1 MKKILSILAAAAF
14 CLVSCTSYDEIAMWN
29 KNEDLGER
37 VSRLEE
43 LCEQMNSN
51 ISALQLIV
59 EALQDNDYV
68 TGIVPVT
75 ENGETIGYT
84 INFSKSGPVTIYH
97 GKDGEKGDDGKTP
110 VIGVKKDTD
119 GLYYWTLDGEWLT
132 DDEGKRIPAQG
143 RDGKSAYELAVEKGY
158 TGTLEQWLE
167 SLNGSDGA
175 TGSDGKSAYEL
186 AVEMG
191 YTGTLE
197 EWLESLKG
205 NTGADGK
212 SAYELAVEM
221 GYTGTLAE
229 WLASLNGGDGNDGKS
244 AYELAVE
251 MGYTGTLEQWLESL
265 KGESG
270 NNGNDGDDGQKGDDG
285 ITPQLKIDEDGYWCV
300 SYDNGQTWDR
310 LGYAIGDD
318 GASGQT
324 GADGK
329 SAYELAVENGYQ
341 GTLEEWLESLKGS
354 DGANGDSMFE
364 DVVYNDGD
372 AYITLILAGSGEQIK
387 IPVYTEGFT
396 FELKQ
401 SAVTYT
407 VGGSDDVFV
416 EYELNAPDPTAVAI
430 ECISHS
436 PYKFSAAGG
445 KITVSLP
452 DAKADEAED
461 GTEVLV
467 FASDDKT
474 TVMRK
479 FTIDLLK
486 INYISYTAT
495 EQLSARDRF
504 WGRDYKYLSEYD
516 SYDFASGEGRWAY
529 TGTPTE
535 VEMSAF
541 NGEKSLTGL
550 VLPEGIEYIGDNA
563 FINSTIETIQLPQ
576 SLVEIDQFAFSKTNL
591 TEIVIPENVEKIG
604 AGAFDFEGD
613 ESRISPLKKVTFK
626 GNKIEV
632 IESSTFS
639 NCKSLEDINFP
650 DGLKIIEDHAFEVCN
665 SLTSVTIP
673 DSVTEIGE
681 GAFSTCGSLTDV
693 IIGNGVTSIGE
704 TAFTECWELTNVTIG
719 SSIEFIGGRAFNSR
733 SSRPS
738 MDNLKTIKILN
749 PTPPELGTT
758 VSGKTDTR
766 GVFPKPGGWD
776 TILYK
781 IYVPDATTYKQA
793 WKDYSSLIINI
804 Q

>member
-68 TGIVPVT
+68 TGVVPVT

-167 SLNGSDGA
+167 SL
-175 TGSDGKSAYEL
+175 
-186 AVEMG
+186 
-191 YTGTLE
+191 
-197 EWLESLKG
+197 
-205 NTGADGK
+205 
-212 SAYELAVEM
+212 
-221 GYTGTLAE
+221 
-229 WLASLNGGDGNDGKS
+229 
-244 AYELAVE
+244 
-251 MGYTGTLEQWLESL
+251 

-300 SYDNGQTWDR
+300 SYDNGQTWNR

-452 DAKADEAED
+452 EDKTGEAEVE
-461 GTEVLV
+461 TEVLV

-479 FTIDLLK
+479 FTINLK
-486 INYISYTAT
+486 LNYISYTAT
-495 EQLSARDRF
+495 RQMKGSGICFD
-504 WGRDYKYLSEYD
+504 GDDYEFYPEYD
-516 SYDFASGEGRWAY
+516 IYDPDTGKGKWAY
-529 TGTPTE
+529 TGTPKYVGRDRGGYGYDFSGHTE
-535 VEMSAF
+535 LTSIDIPEGVEIILYDAF
-541 NGEKSLTGL
+541 NGSGI
-550 VLPEGIEYIGDNA
+550 VSINLPNTLKE
-563 FINSTIETIQLPQ
+563 IQRG
-576 SLVEIDQFAFSKTNL
+576 AFSNCANL
-591 TEIVIPENVEKIG
+591 TEIILPESLEALGK
-604 AGAFDFEGD
+604 
-613 ESRISPLKKVTFK
+613 T
-626 GNKIEV
+626 
-632 IESSTFS
+632 STFAGS
-639 NCKSLEDINFP
+639 ALEKVDLSKTSL
-650 DGLKIIEDHAFEVCN
+650 
-665 SLTSVTIP
+665 STIP
-673 DSVTEIGE
+673 YQTFEDCSNLKTVI
-681 GAFSTCGSLTDV
+681 FSGDITS
-693 IIGNGVTSIGE
+693 IGNGAFTKCTGLEEITLPDAVTIIGE
-704 TAFTECWELTNVTIG
+704 
-719 SSIEFIGGRAFNSR
+719 RAFSGCESLKTVVLGTQLEEIQYHAFNICKALETVICLDMTPAELGDDPFEKNSR
-733 SSRPS
+733 T
-738 MDNLKTIKILN
+738 N
-749 PTPPELGTT
+749 T
-758 VSGKTDTR
+758 VN
-766 GVFPKPGGWD
+766 
-776 TILYK
+776 YN
-781 IYVPDATTYKQA
+781 IYVPDESIDDYKAKWPEYAGNDPSA
-793 WKDYSSLIINI
+793 WGPEEQTDVIRKLSEYQGN
-804 Q
+804 

>member
-68 TGIVPVT
+68 TGVVPVT

-132 DDEGKRIPAQG
+132 DDEGNRIPAQG

-251 MGYTGTLEQWLESL
+251 KGYTGTLEQWLESL

-300 SYDNGQTWDR
+300 SYDNGQTWNR

-318 GASGQT
+318 GSSGQT

-329 SAYELAVENGYQ
+329 SAYELAVENGFT
-341 GTLEEWLESLKGS
+341 GTLDEWLESLKGS
-354 DGANGDSMFE
+354 DGTNGDSMFE
-364 DVVYNDGD
+364 DVIYNDGD

-495 EQLSARDRF
+495 EQLWARDRF

-516 SYDFASGEGRWAY
+516 SYDSASGEGRWAY

-541 NGEKSLTGL
+541 NGEKSLTSL
-550 VLPEGIEYIGDNA
+550 VLPEGIEYIGSNA
-563 FINSTIETIQLPQ
+563 FARSNLAEIVLPSTLI
-576 SLVEIDQFAFSKTNL
+576 EIDQYAFTETRLKEIALPASVKALGSSAFEEAEDLESADLSMTKIESLEVMTFAYCLSLKNIKLPNALKSAYKVFYECSGL
-591 TEIVIPENVEKIG
+591 ESIVIPDSLTELGDSFCFGCTNLKYVTFGSGLTKIG
-604 AGAFDFEGD
+604 KHAFWEC
-613 ESRISPLKKVTFK
+613 P
-626 GNKIEV
+626 
-632 IESSTFS
+632 
-639 NCKSLEDINFP
+639 SLEWILCDIQ
-650 DGLKIIEDHAFEVCN
+650 
-665 SLTSVTIP
+665 
-673 DSVTEIGE
+673 
-681 GAFSTCGSLTDV
+681 
-693 IIGNGVTSIGE
+693 
-704 TAFTECWELTNVTIG
+704 
-719 SSIEFIGGRAFNSR
+719 
-733 SSRPS
+733 
-738 MDNLKTIKILN
+738 
-749 PTPPELGTT
+749 TPPEIGDEPFP
-758 VSGKTDTR
+758 VSDSWTGEEVT
-766 GVFPKPGGWD
+766 
-776 TILYK
+776 YK
-781 IYVPDATTYKQA
+781 IYVPDSNIDAYKAEWKEYDTPASGWDPATQVIYPI
-793 WKDYSSLIINI
+793 SSKPE
-804 Q
+804 

>member
-68 TGIVPVT
+68 TGVVPVT

-251 MGYTGTLEQWLESL
+251 KGYTGTLEQWLESL

-300 SYDNGQTWDR
+300 SYDNGQTWNR

-318 GASGQT
+318 GSSGQT

-329 SAYELAVENGYQ
+329 SAYELAVENGFT
-341 GTLEEWLESLKGS
+341 GTLDEWLESLKGS
-354 DGANGDSMFE
+354 DGTNGDSMFE
-364 DVVYNDGD
+364 DVIYNDGD

-495 EQLSARDRF
+495 EELSARNRF

-516 SYDFASGEGRWAY
+516 SYDSASGEGRWAY

-550 VLPEGIEYIGDNA
+550 VLPEGIEYIGGNA
-563 FINSTIETIQLPQ
+563 FARSNLAEIVLPSTLI
-576 SLVEIDQFAFSKTNL
+576 EIDQFAF
-591 TEIVIPENVEKIG
+591 TETRLKEIALPSSVTALGSSAFEEAKDLESADLSMTKIESLEISTFAYCSSLKDIKLPYALKSAYKVFYECSGLESIVIPDSLTELGDSFCFGCTNLKYVTFGSGLTKIG
-604 AGAFDFEGD
+604 KHAFWEC
-613 ESRISPLKKVTFK
+613 P
-626 GNKIEV
+626 
-632 IESSTFS
+632 
-639 NCKSLEDINFP
+639 SLEWILCDIQ
-650 DGLKIIEDHAFEVCN
+650 
-665 SLTSVTIP
+665 
-673 DSVTEIGE
+673 
-681 GAFSTCGSLTDV
+681 
-693 IIGNGVTSIGE
+693 
-704 TAFTECWELTNVTIG
+704 
-719 SSIEFIGGRAFNSR
+719 
-733 SSRPS
+733 
-738 MDNLKTIKILN
+738 
-749 PTPPELGTT
+749 TPPEIGDEPFP
-758 VSGKTDTR
+758 VSDSWTGEKVT
-766 GVFPKPGGWD
+766 
-776 TILYK
+776 YK
-781 IYVPDATTYKQA
+781 IYVPDSSIDAYKAEWKEYDTPASGWDPATQVIYPI
-793 WKDYSSLIINI
+793 SSKPE
-804 Q
+804 

>member
-68 TGIVPVT
+68 TGVVPVT

-251 MGYTGTLEQWLESL
+251 KGYTGTLEQWLESL

-452 DAKADEAED
+452 EDKTGEAEVE
-461 GTEVLV
+461 TEVLV

-479 FTIDLLK
+479 FTINLLK

-495 EQLSARDRF
+495 EQLWIRSKYDYFRGA
-504 WGRDYKYLSEYD
+504 DYKYLPEYD
-516 SYDFASGEGRWAY
+516 TYNPETGEGKWAY
-529 TGTPTE
+529 VGTPTE
-535 VEMSAF
+535 LGFDDPEAFEPF
-541 NGEKSLTGL
+541 NGNKSLKSII
-550 VLPEGIEYIGDNA
+550 LPEGLEVIGSNA
-563 FINSTIETIQLPQ
+563 FARSNLAEIVLPSTLIK
-576 SLVEIDQFAFSKTNL
+576 IDQFAFAETLIKEIVLPASVKILGSSAFDDATDL
-591 TEIVIPENVEKIG
+591 ESVDLSMTKIERLEVMTFAYCSSLKDIKLPPALKSAYKVFYECSGLESIVIPDSLTELGDSFCFGCTNLKYVTFGSGLTKIG
-604 AGAFDFEGD
+604 
-613 ESRISPLKKVTFK
+613 K
-626 GNKIEV
+626 
-632 IESSTFS
+632 
-639 NCKSLEDINFP
+639 
-650 DGLKIIEDHAFEVCN
+650 HAFWECPNLEWIECN
-665 SLTSVTIP
+665 I
-673 DSVTEIGE
+673 D
-681 GAFSTCGSLTDV
+681 
-693 IIGNGVTSIGE
+693 
-704 TAFTECWELTNVTIG
+704 
-719 SSIEFIGGRAFNSR
+719 
-733 SSRPS
+733 
-738 MDNLKTIKILN
+738 
-749 PTPPELGTT
+749 TPPQIEEEPFP
-758 VSGKTDTR
+758 VSTG
-766 GVFPKPGGWD
+766 GGWD
-776 TILYK
+776 EPNIVTYK
-781 IYVPDATTYKQA
+781 IYVPDNAIDTYKNK
-793 WKDYSSLIINI
+793 WKTYNNPGESSGIVVTVPPTQVIYPI
-804 Q
+804 SKMPTQ

>member
-251 MGYTGTLEQWLESL
+251 KGYTGTLEQWLESL

-300 SYDNGQTWDR
+300 SYDNGQTWNR

-479 FTIDLLK
+479 FTISLLK

-495 EQLSARDRF
+495 AKLDADGCF
-504 WGRDYKYLSEYD
+504 WGRDYKYMPEYD
-516 SYDFASGEGRWAY
+516 SYDSASGEGNWAY

-550 VLPEGIEYIGDNA
+550 VLPEGIEYIGGNA

-604 AGAFDFEGD
+604 AGAFSDSGRNDSKLRKVVFEGTK
-613 ESRISPLKKVTFK
+613 IKTIHNGTFWFCNALEEINLPE
-626 GNKIEV
+626 GLTTLEYNA
-632 IESSTFS
+632 FQD
-639 NCKSLEDINFP
+639 CHSLES
-650 DGLKIIEDHAFEVCN
+650 II
-665 SLTSVTIP
+665 IP
-673 DSVTEIGE
+673 DSVTEIEHTVFTGCK
-681 GAFSTCGSLTDV
+681 ALKY
-693 IIGNGVTSIGE
+693 VTLGK
-704 TAFTECWELTNVTIG
+704 G
-719 SSIEFIGGRAFNSR
+719 
-733 SSRPS
+733 
-738 MDNLKTIKILN
+738 LKTIGRHAFSECPSLEWILCDIQ
-749 PTPPELGTT
+749 TPPEIGDEPFP
-758 VSGKTDTR
+758 VSGNW
-766 GVFPKPGGWD
+766 GPKV
-776 TILYK
+776 TYK
-781 IYVPDATTYKQA
+781 IYVPNDSVDNYKKA
-793 WKDYSSLIINI
+793 WPEYNDQSGWYPTMVIYPISEM

>member
-143 RDGKSAYELAVEKGY
+143 RDGKSAYELAVEK
-158 TGTLEQWLE
+158 
-167 SLNGSDGA
+167 
-175 TGSDGKSAYEL
+175 
-186 AVEMG
+186 
-191 YTGTLE
+191 
-197 EWLESLKG
+197 
-205 NTGADGK
+205 
-212 SAYELAVEM
+212 
-221 GYTGTLAE
+221 
-229 WLASLNGGDGNDGKS
+229 
-244 AYELAVE
+244 
-251 MGYTGTLEQWLESL
+251 GYTGTLEQWLESL

-452 DAKADEAED
+452 EAKTGEAEVE
-461 GTEVLV
+461 TEVLV

-479 FTIDLLK
+479 FTINLLK

-550 VLPEGIEYIGDNA
+550 VLPEGIEYIGGNA

>member
-68 TGIVPVT
+68 TGVVPVT

-143 RDGKSAYELAVEKGY
+143 RDGKSAYELAVEK
-158 TGTLEQWLE
+158 
-167 SLNGSDGA
+167 
-175 TGSDGKSAYEL
+175 
-186 AVEMG
+186 
-191 YTGTLE
+191 
-197 EWLESLKG
+197 
-205 NTGADGK
+205 
-212 SAYELAVEM
+212 
-221 GYTGTLAE
+221 
-229 WLASLNGGDGNDGKS
+229 
-244 AYELAVE
+244 
-251 MGYTGTLEQWLESL
+251 GYTGTLEQWLESL

-452 DAKADEAED
+452 EDKTGEAEVE
-461 GTEVLV
+461 TEVLV

-479 FTIDLLK
+479 FTINLLK

-495 EQLSARDRF
+495 EQLWIRSKYDYFRGA
-504 WGRDYKYLSEYD
+504 DYKYLPEYD
-516 SYDFASGEGRWAY
+516 TYNPETGEGKWAY
-529 TGTPTE
+529 VGTPTE
-535 VEMSAF
+535 LGFDDPEAFEPF
-541 NGEKSLTGL
+541 NGNKSLKSII
-550 VLPEGIEYIGDNA
+550 LPEGLEVIGSNA
-563 FINSTIETIQLPQ
+563 FARSNLAEIVLPSTLIK
-576 SLVEIDQFAFSKTNL
+576 IDQFAFAETLIKEIVLPASVKILGSSAFDDATDL
-591 TEIVIPENVEKIG
+591 ESVDLSMTKIERLEVMTFAYCSSLKDIKLPPALKSAYKVFYECSGLESIVIPDSLTELGDSFCFGCTNLKYVTFGSGLTKIG
-604 AGAFDFEGD
+604 
-613 ESRISPLKKVTFK
+613 K
-626 GNKIEV
+626 
-632 IESSTFS
+632 
-639 NCKSLEDINFP
+639 
-650 DGLKIIEDHAFEVCN
+650 HAFWECPNLEWIECN
-665 SLTSVTIP
+665 I
-673 DSVTEIGE
+673 D
-681 GAFSTCGSLTDV
+681 
-693 IIGNGVTSIGE
+693 
-704 TAFTECWELTNVTIG
+704 
-719 SSIEFIGGRAFNSR
+719 
-733 SSRPS
+733 
-738 MDNLKTIKILN
+738 
-749 PTPPELGTT
+749 TPPQIEEEPFP
-758 VSGKTDTR
+758 VSTG
-766 GVFPKPGGWD
+766 GGWD
-776 TILYK
+776 EPNIVTYK
-781 IYVPDATTYKQA
+781 IYVPDNAIDTYKNK
-793 WKDYSSLIINI
+793 WKTYNNPGESSGIVVTVPPTQVIYPI
-804 Q
+804 SKMPTQ

>member
-68 TGIVPVT
+68 TGVVPVT

-251 MGYTGTLEQWLESL
+251 KGYTGTLEQWLESL

-300 SYDNGQTWDR
+300 SYDNGQTWNR

-318 GASGQT
+318 GSSGQT

-329 SAYELAVENGYQ
+329 SAYELAVENGFT
-341 GTLEEWLESLKGS
+341 GTLDEWLESLKGS
-354 DGANGDSMFE
+354 DGTNGDSMFE
-364 DVVYNDGD
+364 DVIYNDGD

-387 IPVYTEGFT
+387 IPVYTESFT

-452 DAKADEAED
+452 EAKADEAED

-495 EQLSARDRF
+495 EELSARNRF

-516 SYDFASGEGRWAY
+516 SYDSASGEGRWAY

-550 VLPEGIEYIGDNA
+550 VLPEGIEYIGGNA
-563 FINSTIETIQLPQ
+563 FARSNLAEIVLPSTLI
-576 SLVEIDQFAFSKTNL
+576 EIDQFAF
-591 TEIVIPENVEKIG
+591 TETRLKEIALPSSVTALGSSAFEEAKDLESADLSMTKIESLEISTFAYCSSLKDIKLPYALKSAYKVFYECSGLESIVIPDSLTELGDSFCFGCTNLKYVTFGSGLTKIG
-604 AGAFDFEGD
+604 KHAFWEC
-613 ESRISPLKKVTFK
+613 P
-626 GNKIEV
+626 
-632 IESSTFS
+632 
-639 NCKSLEDINFP
+639 SLEWILCDIQ
-650 DGLKIIEDHAFEVCN
+650 
-665 SLTSVTIP
+665 
-673 DSVTEIGE
+673 
-681 GAFSTCGSLTDV
+681 
-693 IIGNGVTSIGE
+693 
-704 TAFTECWELTNVTIG
+704 
-719 SSIEFIGGRAFNSR
+719 
-733 SSRPS
+733 
-738 MDNLKTIKILN
+738 
-749 PTPPELGTT
+749 TPPEIGDEPFP
-758 VSGKTDTR
+758 VSDSWTGEKVT
-766 GVFPKPGGWD
+766 
-776 TILYK
+776 YK
-781 IYVPDATTYKQA
+781 IYVPDSSIDAYKAEWKEYDTPASGWDPATQVIYPI
-793 WKDYSSLIINI
+793 SSKPE
-804 Q
+804 

>member
-68 TGIVPVT
+68 TGVVPVT

-251 MGYTGTLEQWLESL
+251 KGYTGTLEQWLESL

-270 NNGNDGDDGQKGDDG
+270 NNDG

-300 SYDNGQTWDR
+300 SYDNGQTWNR

-318 GASGQT
+318 GSSGQT

-329 SAYELAVENGYQ
+329 SAYELAVENGFT
-341 GTLEEWLESLKGS
+341 GTLDEWLESLKGS
-354 DGANGDSMFE
+354 DGTNGDSMFE
-364 DVVYNDGD
+364 DVIYNDGD

-495 EQLSARDRF
+495 EELSARNRF

-516 SYDFASGEGRWAY
+516 SYDSASGEGRW
-529 TGTPTE
+529 GR
-535 VEMSAF
+535 
-541 NGEKSLTGL
+541 
-550 VLPEGIEYIGDNA
+550 D
-563 FINSTIETIQLPQ
+563 
-576 SLVEIDQFAFSKTNL
+576 
-591 TEIVIPENVEKIG
+591 
-604 AGAFDFEGD
+604 
-613 ESRISPLKKVTFK
+613 RIYRRQC
-626 GNKIEV
+626 I
-632 IESSTFS
+632 
-639 NCKSLEDINFP
+639 
-650 DGLKIIEDHAFEVCN
+650 
-665 SLTSVTIP
+665 
-673 DSVTEIGE
+673 
-681 GAFSTCGSLTDV
+681 
-693 IIGNGVTSIGE
+693 
-704 TAFTECWELTNVTIG
+704 
-719 SSIEFIGGRAFNSR
+719 RA
-733 SSRPS
+733 
-738 MDNLKTIKILN
+738 
-749 PTPPELGTT
+749 
-758 VSGKTDTR
+758 
-766 GVFPKPGGWD
+766 
-776 TILYK
+776 
-781 IYVPDATTYKQA
+781 Q
-793 WKDYSSLIINI
+793 
-804 Q
+804 

>member
-68 TGIVPVT
+68 TGVVPVT

-143 RDGKSAYELAVEKGY
+143 RDGKSAYELAVEK
-158 TGTLEQWLE
+158 
-167 SLNGSDGA
+167 
-175 TGSDGKSAYEL
+175 
-186 AVEMG
+186 
-191 YTGTLE
+191 
-197 EWLESLKG
+197 
-205 NTGADGK
+205 
-212 SAYELAVEM
+212 
-221 GYTGTLAE
+221 
-229 WLASLNGGDGNDGKS
+229 
-244 AYELAVE
+244 
-251 MGYTGTLEQWLESL
+251 GYTGTLEQWLESL

-452 DAKADEAED
+452 EDKTGEAEV

-479 FTIDLLK
+479 FTINLLK

-495 EQLSARDRF
+495 EQLWIRSKYDYFRGA
-504 WGRDYKYLSEYD
+504 DYKYLPEYD
-516 SYDFASGEGRWAY
+516 TYNPETGEGKWAY
-529 TGTPTE
+529 VGTPTE
-535 VEMSAF
+535 LGFDDPEAFEPF
-541 NGEKSLTGL
+541 NGNKSLKSII
-550 VLPEGIEYIGDNA
+550 LPEGLEVIGSNA
-563 FINSTIETIQLPQ
+563 FHDSTLETIQLPQ
-576 SLVEIDQFAFSKTNL
+576 SLVEIGQYAFSKTNL
-591 TEIVIPENVEKIG
+591 TEIIIPANVETIG
-604 AGAFDFEGD
+604 SSTFSYKGTTSKE
-613 ESRISPLKKVTFK
+613 SPLKKVTFK
-626 GNKIEV
+626 GDKIKKIETG
-632 IESSTFS
+632 TFS
-639 NCKSLEDINFP
+639 CCKNLTDITLPKGLEVIDYNSFERCESLESI
-650 DGLKIIEDHAFEVCN
+650 
-665 SLTSVTIP
+665 TIP

-681 GAFSTCGSLTDV
+681 AAFVFCTKLKSVV
-693 IIGNGVTSIGE
+693 IGDGVISIGE
-704 TAFTECWELTNVTIG
+704 RAFGECTGLENVTIG
-719 SSIEFIGGRAFNSR
+719 RNIEFIGKQAFNTK
-733 SSRPS
+733 SSRDKMS
-738 MDNLKTIKILN
+738 LASITIHN
-749 PTPPELGTT
+749 STT
-758 VSGKTDTR
+758 VPQLDDDTR
-766 GVFPKPGGWD
+766 GVFPKPDGWNPVN
-776 TILYK
+776 YK
-781 IYVPDATTYKQA
+781 IYVPADMVSKYQTE
-793 WKDYSSLIINI
+793 WKDYKSLINSIL
-804 Q
+804 

>member
-68 TGIVPVT
+68 TGVVPVT

-251 MGYTGTLEQWLESL
+251 KGYTGTLEQWLESL

-270 NNGNDGDDGQKGDDG
+270 NNGNDGDDGPKGDDG

-300 SYDNGQTWDR
+300 SYDNGQTWNR

-318 GASGQT
+318 GSSGQT

-329 SAYELAVENGYQ
+329 SAYELAVENGFT
-341 GTLEEWLESLKGS
+341 GTLDEWLESLKGS
-354 DGANGDSMFE
+354 DGTNGDSMFE
-364 DVVYNDGD
+364 DVIYNDGD

-445 KITVSLP
+445 KITVSLDP
-452 DAKADEAED
+452 SEINNVEDETD
-461 GTEVLV
+461 VLV

-479 FTIDLLK
+479 FTVNFTNSL
-486 INYISYTAT
+486 NYISYTAT
-495 EQLSARDRF
+495 EQLWARDRYGANRF
-504 WGRDYKYLSEYD
+504 WGEDYNYMPEYD
-516 SYDFASGEGRWAY
+516 IYDSATGEGKWAY
-529 TGTPTE
+529 TGTPTQI
-535 VEMSAF
+535 
-541 NGEKSLTGL
+541 GEKKLGTEDELYLTTFSGL
-550 VLPEGIEYIGDNA
+550 RTLTFIDIPEGIEVLGEGAFSSCNGLASVNLPSTLKEIGEDA
-563 FINSTIETIQLPQ
+563 FIGCQLTDIKMPANLQIIGEAAFTNISTL
-576 SLVEIDQFAFSKTNL
+576 KTVDL
-591 TEIVIPENVEKIG
+591 SSTKITEIKRLTFQHCENLETVIFPEGLLSIG
-604 AGAFDFEGD
+604 EDAFQDCAKLAHID
-613 ESRISPLKKVTFK
+613 
-626 GNKIEV
+626 
-632 IESSTFS
+632 
-639 NCKSLEDINFP
+639 
-650 DGLKIIEDHAFEVCN
+650 
-665 SLTSVTIP
+665 IP
-673 DSVTEIGE
+673 DNVTEIGE
-681 GAFSTCGSLTDV
+681 GAFTAAGLQTVDLGKSLTK
-693 IIGNGVTSIGE
+693 IGDS
-704 TAFTECWELTNVTIG
+704 AFDYCSELEWILCDIQTPPTIG
-719 SSIEFIGGRAFNSR
+719 MTSR
-733 SSRPS
+733 KYTFPVADDRQ
-738 MDNLKTIKILN
+738 DIKVN
-749 PTPPELGTT
+749 
-758 VSGKTDTR
+758 
-766 GVFPKPGGWD
+766 
-776 TILYK
+776 YK
-781 IYVPDATTYKQA
+781 IYVPDNVLQKYRNEWTTYWSDNLWDPEYSTKVIYPLSDKQ
-793 WKDYSSLIINI
+793 
-804 Q
+804 

>member
-75 ENGETIGYT
+75 ENVETIGYT

-251 MGYTGTLEQWLESL
+251 KGYTGTLEQWLESL

-300 SYDNGQTWDR
+300 SYDNGQTWNR

-318 GASGQT
+318 GPSGQT

-329 SAYELAVENGYQ
+329 SAYELAVENGFT
-341 GTLEEWLESLKGS
+341 GTLDEWLESLKGS
-354 DGANGDSMFE
+354 DGTNGDSMFE
-364 DVVYNDGD
+364 DVIYNDGD
-372 AYITLILAGSGEQIK
+372 AYITLILAGSGEEIK

-401 SAVTYT
+401 TSVTYT

-436 PYKFSAAGG
+436 PYRFSAAGG

-452 DAKADEAED
+452 DAKADEAEVE
-461 GTEVLV
+461 TEVLV

-495 EQLSARDRF
+495 RQMKGSGICFD
-504 WGRDYKYLSEYD
+504 GDDYEFYPEYD
-516 SYDFASGEGRWAY
+516 IYDPDTGKGKWAY
-529 TGTPTE
+529 TGTPKYVGRDRGGYGYDFSGHTE
-535 VEMSAF
+535 LTSIDIPEGVEIILYDAF
-541 NGEKSLTGL
+541 NGSGI
-550 VLPEGIEYIGDNA
+550 VSINLPNTLKE
-563 FINSTIETIQLPQ
+563 IQR
-576 SLVEIDQFAFSKTNL
+576 SAFSNCANL
-591 TEIVIPENVEKIG
+591 TEIILPESLEALGKTSTFAGSALEKVDLSKTSLSTIPYQTFEDCSNLKTVIFSESITSIG
-604 AGAFDFEGD
+604 DGAFTKCTGLD
-613 ESRISPLKKVTFK
+613 EITLPDAIKVIGERAFSGCESLKKVVL
-626 GNKIEV
+626 GRQLDEIQY
-632 IESSTFS
+632 
-639 NCKSLEDINFP
+639 
-650 DGLKIIEDHAFEVCN
+650 HAFNICSALE
-665 SLTSVTIP
+665 T
-673 DSVTEIGE
+673 
-681 GAFSTCGSLTDV
+681 V
-693 IIGNGVTSIGE
+693 ICYDE
-704 TAFTECWELTNVTIG
+704 TPAELG
-719 SSIEFIGGRAFNSR
+719 DDPFEKNSR
-733 SSRPS
+733 T
-738 MDNLKTIKILN
+738 N
-749 PTPPELGTT
+749 T
-758 VSGKTDTR
+758 VN
-766 GVFPKPGGWD
+766 
-776 TILYK
+776 YN
-781 IYVPDATTYKQA
+781 IYVPDESIDDYKAKWPEYAGNDPSA
-793 WKDYSSLIINI
+793 WPDEQTDVIRKLSEYQGN
-804 Q
+804 

>member
-1 MKKILSILAAAAF
+1 MAAAAF

-251 MGYTGTLEQWLESL
+251 KGYTGTLEKWLESL

-300 SYDNGQTWDR
+300 SYDNGQTWNR

-318 GASGQT
+318 GPSGQT

-329 SAYELAVENGYQ
+329 SAYELAVENGFT
-341 GTLEEWLESLKGS
+341 GTLDEWLESLKGS
-354 DGANGDSMFE
+354 DGTNGDSMFE
-364 DVVYNDGD
+364 DVIYNDGD
-372 AYITLILAGSGEQIK
+372 AYITLILAGSGEEIK

-401 SAVTYT
+401 TSVTYT

-452 DAKADEAED
+452 EAKTGEAEVE
-461 GTEVLV
+461 TEVLV

-550 VLPEGIEYIGDNA
+550 VLPEGIEYIGGNA

-604 AGAFDFEGD
+604 AGAFSDSGRNDSKLRKVVFEGTK
-613 ESRISPLKKVTFK
+613 IKTIHNGTFWFCNALEEINLPE
-626 GNKIEV
+626 GLTTLEYNA
-632 IESSTFS
+632 FQD
-639 NCKSLEDINFP
+639 CHSLES
-650 DGLKIIEDHAFEVCN
+650 II
-665 SLTSVTIP
+665 IP
-673 DSVTEIGE
+673 DSVTEIEHTVFTGCK
-681 GAFSTCGSLTDV
+681 ALKY
-693 IIGNGVTSIGE
+693 VTLGK
-704 TAFTECWELTNVTIG
+704 G
-719 SSIEFIGGRAFNSR
+719 
-733 SSRPS
+733 
-738 MDNLKTIKILN
+738 LKTIGRHAFSECPSLEWILCDIQ
-749 PTPPELGTT
+749 TPPEIG
-758 VSGKTDTR
+758 DEP
-766 GVFPKPGGWD
+766 FPVNESPGFGQPD
-776 TILYK
+776 IIVKYF
-781 IYVPDATTYKQA
+781 IYVPDSSFDVYTKEWSRYAETT
-793 WKDYSSLIINI
+793 SSSWAKPTNVIRKLSTYQEN
-804 Q
+804 

>member
-37 VSRLEE
+37 VGRLEE

-68 TGIVPVT
+68 TGVVPVT

-229 WLASLNGGDGNDGKS
+229 WLASLNGSDGNDGKS

-251 MGYTGTLEQWLESL
+251 KGYTGTLEQWLESL

-270 NNGNDGDDGQKGDDG
+270 NNGNDGDDGPKGDDG

-300 SYDNGQTWDR
+300 SYDNGQTWNR

-318 GASGQT
+318 GSSGQT

-329 SAYELAVENGYQ
+329 SAYELAVENGFT
-341 GTLEEWLESLKGS
+341 GTLDEWLESLKGS
-354 DGANGDSMFE
+354 DGTNGDSMFE
-364 DVVYNDGD
+364 DVIYNDGD
-372 AYITLILAGSGEQIK
+372 AYITLILAGSGEQIR

-436 PYKFSAAGG
+436 PYRFSAASG
-445 KITVSLP
+445 KITISLAP
-452 DAKADEAED
+452 ADINNVANETD
-461 GTEVLV
+461 VLV

-479 FTIDLLK
+479 FTVNFTNSL
-486 INYISYTAT
+486 NYISYTAT
-495 EQLSARDRF
+495 EKLSARDRF

-516 SYDFASGEGRWAY
+516 SYDSASGEGRWAY

-535 VEMSAF
+535 VELSAF
-541 NGEKSLTGL
+541 NGEKSLTDL
-550 VLPEGIEYIGDNA
+550 VLPEGIEYIGSNA
-563 FINSTIETIQLPQ
+563 FARSNLAEIVLPSTLI
-576 SLVEIDQFAFSKTNL
+576 EIDQYAFTETRLKEIALPASVKALGSSAFEEAEDLESADLSMTKIESLEVMTFAYCSSLKDIKLPNALKSAYKVFYECSGL
-591 TEIVIPENVEKIG
+591 ESIVIPDSLTELGDSFCFGCTNLKYVTFGSGLTKIG
-604 AGAFDFEGD
+604 KHAFWECPSLVWILCDIQTPPGIGD
-613 ESRISPLKKVTFK
+613 EPFPVSDSWTGEKVT
-626 GNKIEV
+626 
-632 IESSTFS
+632 
-639 NCKSLEDINFP
+639 
-650 DGLKIIEDHAFEVCN
+650 
-665 SLTSVTIP
+665 
-673 DSVTEIGE
+673 
-681 GAFSTCGSLTDV
+681 
-693 IIGNGVTSIGE
+693 
-704 TAFTECWELTNVTIG
+704 
-719 SSIEFIGGRAFNSR
+719 
-733 SSRPS
+733 
-738 MDNLKTIKILN
+738 
-749 PTPPELGTT
+749 
-758 VSGKTDTR
+758 
-766 GVFPKPGGWD
+766 
-776 TILYK
+776 YK
-781 IYVPDATTYKQA
+781 IYVPDSSIDAYKA
-793 WKDYSSLIINI
+793 EWKEYDTPASGWDPGTQVIYPISSKPE
-804 Q
+804 

>member
-251 MGYTGTLEQWLESL
+251 KGYTGTLEQWLESL

-300 SYDNGQTWDR
+300 SYDNGQTWNR

-318 GASGQT
+318 GPSGQT

-329 SAYELAVENGYQ
+329 SAYELAVENGFT
-341 GTLEEWLESLKGS
+341 GTLDEWLESLKGS
-354 DGANGDSMFE
+354 DGTNGDSMFE
-364 DVVYNDGD
+364 DVIYNDGD
-372 AYITLILAGSGEQIK
+372 AYITLILAGSGEEIK

-396 FELKQ
+396 FQLKQ
-401 SAVTYT
+401 TSVTST

-416 EYELNAPDPTAVAI
+416 EYELNAPDPTTVAI

-452 DAKADEAED
+452 EAKADEAED

-495 EQLSARDRF
+495 AKLDADGCF
-504 WGRDYKYLSEYD
+504 WGRDYKYMPEYD
-516 SYDFASGEGRWAY
+516 SYDSASGEGRWAY

-550 VLPEGIEYIGDNA
+550 VLPEGIEYIGGNA
-563 FINSTIETIQLPQ
+563 FARSNLAEIVLPSTLI
-576 SLVEIDQFAFSKTNL
+576 EIDQSAFTETRLKNIVLPASVENLGSSAFEDATYLKSADLSMTKIERLEVMTFAYCSSLKDIKLPPALKSAYKVFYECSGL
-591 TEIVIPENVEKIG
+591 ESIVIPDSLTELGDSFCFGCTNLKYVTFGSGLTKIG
-604 AGAFDFEGD
+604 KHAFWECPSLEWIECDIVTPPAIGD
-613 ESRISPLKKVTFK
+613 EPFPVSDSWSGEEVT
-626 GNKIEV
+626 
-632 IESSTFS
+632 
-639 NCKSLEDINFP
+639 
-650 DGLKIIEDHAFEVCN
+650 
-665 SLTSVTIP
+665 
-673 DSVTEIGE
+673 
-681 GAFSTCGSLTDV
+681 
-693 IIGNGVTSIGE
+693 
-704 TAFTECWELTNVTIG
+704 
-719 SSIEFIGGRAFNSR
+719 
-733 SSRPS
+733 
-738 MDNLKTIKILN
+738 
-749 PTPPELGTT
+749 
-758 VSGKTDTR
+758 
-766 GVFPKPGGWD
+766 
-776 TILYK
+776 YK
-781 IYVPDATTYKQA
+781 IYVPDESLASYKSEWKEYNAPASGWDPATQVIYPISTMPKQ
-793 WKDYSSLIINI
+793 
-804 Q
+804 

>member
-75 ENGETIGYT
+75 ENGKTIGYT

-167 SLNGSDGA
+167 SL
-175 TGSDGKSAYEL
+175 
-186 AVEMG
+186 
-191 YTGTLE
+191 
-197 EWLESLKG
+197 
-205 NTGADGK
+205 
-212 SAYELAVEM
+212 
-221 GYTGTLAE
+221 
-229 WLASLNGGDGNDGKS
+229 
-244 AYELAVE
+244 
-251 MGYTGTLEQWLESL
+251 

-318 GASGQT
+318 GSSGQT

-329 SAYELAVENGYQ
+329 SAYELAVENGFT
-341 GTLEEWLESLKGS
+341 GTLDEWLESLKGS
-354 DGANGDSMFE
+354 DGTNGDSMFE
-364 DVVYNDGD
+364 DVIYNDGD

-436 PYKFSAAGG
+436 PYRFSAAGG

-452 DAKADEAED
+452 EAKTGEAEVE
-461 GTEVLV
+461 TEVLV

-479 FTIDLLK
+479 FTVNLLK

-516 SYDFASGEGRWAY
+516 SYDSASGEGRWAY

-550 VLPEGIEYIGDNA
+550 VLPEGIEYIGNSA
-563 FINSTIETIQLPQ
+563 FSYSSLEKIQLPN
-576 SLVEIDQFAFSKTNL
+576 SLVSIDQASFAFTSL

-604 AGAFDFEGD
+604 AGAFNFEGD

-665 SLTSVTIP
+665 SLTSVNIP

-776 TILYK
+776 PILYN

>member
-251 MGYTGTLEQWLESL
+251 KGYTGTLEQWLESL

-300 SYDNGQTWDR
+300 SYDNGQTWNR

-364 DVVYNDGD
+364 DVIYNDGD

-436 PYKFSAAGG
+436 PYRFSAAGG

-452 DAKADEAED
+452 DAKAGEAED

-495 EQLSARDRF
+495 EQLWIRSKYDYFRGA
-504 WGRDYKYLSEYD
+504 DYKYLPEYD
-516 SYDFASGEGRWAY
+516 TYNPETGEGKWAY
-529 TGTPTE
+529 VGTPTE
-535 VEMSAF
+535 LGFDEPEAFEPF
-541 NGEKSLTGL
+541 NGNKSLKSII
-550 VLPEGIEYIGDNA
+550 LPEGLKVIGSNA
-563 FINSTIETIQLPQ
+563 FVRSGLEKITLPKT
-576 SLVEIDQFAFSKTNL
+576 LEEIGQFAFSDTKL
-591 TEIVIPENVEKIG
+591 TEIVLPSSVKKLG
-604 AGAFDFEGD
+604 SSAFDGA
-613 ESRISPLKKVTFK
+613 ESLEKADLSDTE
-626 GNKIEV
+626 IETLEV
-632 IESSTFS
+632 STFEACS
-639 NCKSLEDINFP
+639 SLREVKLPKTLTTAEYKVFYDCTSLE
-650 DGLKIIEDHAFEVCN
+650 
-665 SLTSVTIP
+665 SLTLP
-673 DSVTEIGE
+673 DKLTEIGDSFCMWCE
-681 GAFSTCGSLTDV
+681 NLKNVTFGSGLKK
-693 IIGNGVTSIGE
+693 IGE
-704 TAFTECWELTNVTIG
+704 HAFWECPSLEW
-719 SSIEFIGGRAFNSR
+719 IECDIV
-733 SSRPS
+733 
-738 MDNLKTIKILN
+738 
-749 PTPPELGTT
+749 TPPAIGDEPFP
-758 VSGKTDTR
+758 VSDSWSGEEVT
-766 GVFPKPGGWD
+766 
-776 TILYK
+776 YK
-781 IYVPDATTYKQA
+781 IYVPDESLASYKSEWKEYNAPASGWDPATQVIYPISTMPKQ
-793 WKDYSSLIINI
+793 
-804 Q
+804 

>member
-251 MGYTGTLEQWLESL
+251 KGYTGTLEQWLESL

-329 SAYELAVENGYQ
+329 SAYELAVENGFT
-341 GTLEEWLESLKGS
+341 GTLDEWLESLKGS
-354 DGANGDSMFE
+354 DGTNGDSMFE
-364 DVVYNDGD
+364 DVIYNDGD
-372 AYITLILAGSGEQIK
+372 AYITLILAGSGEQIR

-401 SAVTYT
+401 TSVTYT

-452 DAKADEAED
+452 EAKTGEAEVE
-461 GTEVLV
+461 TEVLV

-479 FTIDLLK
+479 FTISLLK

-495 EQLSARDRF
+495 EELDARGRF
-504 WGRDYKYLSEYD
+504 GGDSFRLMSEYNT
-516 SYDFASGEGRWAY
+516 YDAITGKGKWAY
-529 TGTPTE
+529 TGTVLWIE
-535 VEMSAF
+535 DSAF
-541 NGEKSLTGL
+541 ARETALQEITIPASITSLVGPYGTGSAFTYCSSLTAVFFEGNNITLIPNNTFSECKSLKTIT
-550 VLPEGIEYIGDNA
+550 LPTTVEKIDYNA
-563 FINSTIETIQLPQ
+563 FIGCESIE
-576 SLVEIDQFAFSKTNL
+576 
-591 TEIVIPENVEKIG
+591 EIVIPDAVKTIG
-604 AGAFDFEGD
+604 KQVFSFCSSLKHVVLGTQL
-613 ESRISPLKKVTFK
+613 ESI
-626 GNKIEV
+626 GN
-632 IESSTFS
+632 
-639 NCKSLEDINFP
+639 
-650 DGLKIIEDHAFEVCN
+650 HAFNECDA
-665 SLTSVTIP
+665 LETI
-673 DSVTEIGE
+673 I
-681 GAFSTCGSLTDV
+681 CY
-693 IIGNGVTSIGE
+693 GE
-704 TAFTECWELTNVTIG
+704 TPA
-719 SSIEFIGGRAFNSR
+719 
-733 SSRPS
+733 
-738 MDNLKTIKILN
+738 
-749 PTPPELGTT
+749 ELGNEP
-758 VSGKTDTR
+758 
-766 GVFPKPGGWD
+766 FPVNESPGFGQPD
-776 TILYK
+776 IIVKYF
-781 IYVPDATTYKQA
+781 IYVPDSSFDVYTKEWSRYAETT
-793 WKDYSSLIINI
+793 SSSWAEPTNVIRKLSTYQEN
-804 Q
+804 

>member
-68 TGIVPVT
+68 TGVVPVT

-132 DDEGKRIPAQG
+132 DDEGNRIPAQG

-251 MGYTGTLEQWLESL
+251 KGYTGTLEQWLESL

-300 SYDNGQTWDR
+300 SYDNGQTWNR

-318 GASGQT
+318 GSSGQT

-329 SAYELAVENGYQ
+329 SAYELAVENGFT
-341 GTLEEWLESLKGS
+341 GTLDEWLESLKGS
-354 DGANGDSMFE
+354 DGTNGDSMFE
-364 DVVYNDGD
+364 DVIYNDGD

-479 FTIDLLK
+479 FTINLLK

-495 EQLSARDRF
+495 EKLSARDRF

-516 SYDFASGEGRWAY
+516 SYDSASGEGRWAY

-550 VLPEGIEYIGDNA
+550 VLPEGIEYIGSNA
-563 FINSTIETIQLPQ
+563 FINSTLETIQLPQ
-576 SLVEIDQFAFSKTNL
+576 SLIEIDQSAFSKTNL
-591 TEIVIPENVEKIG
+591 TEIVIPANVETIG
-604 AGAFDFEGD
+604 SSAFSDEYRYDSKLRKVVFEGTKIKTIQ
-613 ESRISPLKKVTFK
+613 EKTFQDCNELEEINLPE
-626 GNKIEV
+626 GLTTIEYNAFLRC
-632 IESSTFS
+632 S
-639 NCKSLEDINFP
+639 SLES
-650 DGLKIIEDHAFEVCN
+650 II
-665 SLTSVTIP
+665 IP
-673 DSVTEIGE
+673 DSVTKIEKQV
-681 GAFSTCGSLTDV
+681 FSQCTTLKYVTLGKNLQT
-693 IIGNGVTSIGE
+693 IGNH
-704 TAFTECWELTNVTIG
+704 
-719 SSIEFIGGRAFNSR
+719 AFNEC
-733 SSRPS
+733 
-738 MDNLKTIKILN
+738 DALETVICHDE
-749 PTPPELGTT
+749 TPAELGDEPFP
-758 VSGKTDTR
+758 VSEA
-766 GVFPKPGGWD
+766 GWG
-776 TILYK
+776 TPNIIVNYK
-781 IYVPDATTYKQA
+781 IYVPDNSLSEYRTK
-793 WKDYSSLIINI
+793 WKEYWAEAIYTGGPYTKVIYPISEM

>member
-59 EALQDNDYV
+59 EALQDKDYV
-68 TGIVPVT
+68 TGVVPVT

-167 SLNGSDGA
+167 SL
-175 TGSDGKSAYEL
+175 
-186 AVEMG
+186 
-191 YTGTLE
+191 
-197 EWLESLKG
+197 
-205 NTGADGK
+205 
-212 SAYELAVEM
+212 
-221 GYTGTLAE
+221 
-229 WLASLNGGDGNDGKS
+229 
-244 AYELAVE
+244 
-251 MGYTGTLEQWLESL
+251 

-300 SYDNGQTWDR
+300 SYDNGQTWNR

-318 GASGQT
+318 GPSGQT

-329 SAYELAVENGYQ
+329 SAYELAVENGFT
-341 GTLEEWLESLKGS
+341 GTLDEWLESLKGS
-354 DGANGDSMFE
+354 DGTNGDSMFE
-364 DVVYNDGD
+364 DVIYNDGD
-372 AYITLILAGSGEQIK
+372 AYITLILAGSGEEIK

-401 SAVTYT
+401 TSVTYT

-436 PYKFSAAGG
+436 PYRFSAAGG

-495 EQLSARDRF
+495 RQMRGSGICFD
-504 WGRDYKYLSEYD
+504 GDDYEFYPEYD
-516 SYDFASGEGRWAY
+516 IYDPDTGKGKWAY
-529 TGTPTE
+529 TGTPKYVGRDRGGYGYDFSGHTE
-535 VEMSAF
+535 LTSIDIPEGVEIILYDAF
-541 NGEKSLTGL
+541 NGSGI
-550 VLPEGIEYIGDNA
+550 VSINLPNTLKE
-563 FINSTIETIQLPQ
+563 IQR
-576 SLVEIDQFAFSKTNL
+576 SAFSNCANL
-591 TEIVIPENVEKIG
+591 TEIILPESLEALGKTSTFAGSALEKVDLSKTSLSTIPYQTFEDCSNLKTVIFSESITSIG
-604 AGAFDFEGD
+604 DGAFTKCTGLD
-613 ESRISPLKKVTFK
+613 EITLPDAIKVIGERAFSGCESLKKVVL
-626 GNKIEV
+626 GRQLDEIQY
-632 IESSTFS
+632 
-639 NCKSLEDINFP
+639 
-650 DGLKIIEDHAFEVCN
+650 HAFNICSALE
-665 SLTSVTIP
+665 T
-673 DSVTEIGE
+673 
-681 GAFSTCGSLTDV
+681 V
-693 IIGNGVTSIGE
+693 ICYDE
-704 TAFTECWELTNVTIG
+704 TPAELG
-719 SSIEFIGGRAFNSR
+719 DDPFEKNSR
-733 SSRPS
+733 T
-738 MDNLKTIKILN
+738 N
-749 PTPPELGTT
+749 T
-758 VSGKTDTR
+758 VN
-766 GVFPKPGGWD
+766 
-776 TILYK
+776 YN
-781 IYVPDATTYKQA
+781 IYVPDESIDDYKAKWPEYAGNDPSA
-793 WKDYSSLIINI
+793 WPDEQTDVIRKLSEYQGN
-804 Q
+804 

>member
-251 MGYTGTLEQWLESL
+251 KGYTGTLEQWLESL

-300 SYDNGQTWDR
+300 SYDNGQTWNR

-318 GASGQT
+318 GPSGQT

-329 SAYELAVENGYQ
+329 SAYELAVENGFT
-341 GTLEEWLESLKGS
+341 GTLDEWLESLKGS
-354 DGANGDSMFE
+354 DGTNGDSMFE
-364 DVVYNDGD
+364 DVIYNDGD
-372 AYITLILAGSGEQIK
+372 AYITLILAGSGEEIK

-401 SAVTYT
+401 TSVTYT

-452 DAKADEAED
+452 EAKTGEAEVE
-461 GTEVLV
+461 TEVLV

-550 VLPEGIEYIGDNA
+550 VLPEGIEYIGGNA

-604 AGAFDFEGD
+604 AGAFSDSGRNDSKLRKVVFEGTK
-613 ESRISPLKKVTFK
+613 IKTIHNGTFWFCNALEEINLPE
-626 GNKIEV
+626 GLTTLEYNA
-632 IESSTFS
+632 FQD
-639 NCKSLEDINFP
+639 CHSLES
-650 DGLKIIEDHAFEVCN
+650 II
-665 SLTSVTIP
+665 IP
-673 DSVTEIGE
+673 DSVTEIEHTVFTGCK
-681 GAFSTCGSLTDV
+681 ALKY
-693 IIGNGVTSIGE
+693 VTLGK
-704 TAFTECWELTNVTIG
+704 G
-719 SSIEFIGGRAFNSR
+719 
-733 SSRPS
+733 
-738 MDNLKTIKILN
+738 LKTIGRHAFSECPSLEWILCDIQ
-749 PTPPELGTT
+749 TPPEIG
-758 VSGKTDTR
+758 DEP
-766 GVFPKPGGWD
+766 FPVNESPGFGQPD
-776 TILYK
+776 IIVKYF
-781 IYVPDATTYKQA
+781 IYVPDSSFDVYTKEWSRYAETT
-793 WKDYSSLIINI
+793 SSSWAKPTNVIRKLSTYQEN
-804 Q
+804 

>member
-68 TGIVPVT
+68 TGVVPVT

-251 MGYTGTLEQWLESL
+251 KGYTGTLEQWLESL

-300 SYDNGQTWDR
+300 SYDNGQTWNR

-318 GASGQT
+318 GSSGQT

-329 SAYELAVENGYQ
+329 SAYELAVENGFT
-341 GTLEEWLESLKGS
+341 GTLDEWLESLKGS
-354 DGANGDSMFE
+354 DGTNGDSMFE
-364 DVVYNDGD
+364 DVIYNDGD

-387 IPVYTEGFT
+387 IPVYTESFT

-452 DAKADEAED
+452 EAKADEAED

-495 EQLSARDRF
+495 EELSARNRF

-516 SYDFASGEGRWAY
+516 SYDSASGEGRWAY

-550 VLPEGIEYIGDNA
+550 VLPEGIEYIGGNA
-563 FINSTIETIQLPQ
+563 FARSNLAEIVLPSTLI
-576 SLVEIDQFAFSKTNL
+576 EIDQFAF
-591 TEIVIPENVEKIG
+591 TETRLKEIALPSSVTALGSSAFEEAKDLESADLSMTKIESLEISTFAYCSSLKDIKLPYALKSAYKVFYECSGLESIVIPDSLTELGDSFCFGCTNLKYVTFGSGLTKIG
-604 AGAFDFEGD
+604 KHAFWEC
-613 ESRISPLKKVTFK
+613 P
-626 GNKIEV
+626 
-632 IESSTFS
+632 
-639 NCKSLEDINFP
+639 SLEWI
-650 DGLKIIEDHAFEVCN
+650 LCN
-665 SLTSVTIP
+665 IQ
-673 DSVTEIGE
+673 
-681 GAFSTCGSLTDV
+681 
-693 IIGNGVTSIGE
+693 
-704 TAFTECWELTNVTIG
+704 
-719 SSIEFIGGRAFNSR
+719 
-733 SSRPS
+733 
-738 MDNLKTIKILN
+738 
-749 PTPPELGTT
+749 TPPEIGDEPFP
-758 VSGKTDTR
+758 VSDSWTGEKVT
-766 GVFPKPGGWD
+766 
-776 TILYK
+776 YK
-781 IYVPDATTYKQA
+781 IYVPDSSIDAYKAEWKEYDTPASGWDPATQVIYPI
-793 WKDYSSLIINI
+793 SSKPE
-804 Q
+804 

>member
-68 TGIVPVT
+68 TGVVPVT

-97 GKDGEKGDDGKTP
+97 GKDGEKGADGKTP

-132 DDEGKRIPAQG
+132 DDEGNRIPAQG

-251 MGYTGTLEQWLESL
+251 KGYTGTLEQWLESL

-270 NNGNDGDDGQKGDDG
+270 NYGNDGDDGQKGDDG

-300 SYDNGQTWDR
+300 SYDNGQTWNR

-318 GASGQT
+318 GSSGQT

-329 SAYELAVENGYQ
+329 SAYELAVENGFT
-341 GTLEEWLESLKGS
+341 GTLDEWLESLKGS
-354 DGANGDSMFE
+354 DGTNGDSMFE
-364 DVVYNDGD
+364 DVIYNDGD

-479 FTIDLLK
+479 FTINLLK

-495 EQLSARDRF
+495 EKLSARDRF

-516 SYDFASGEGRWAY
+516 SYDSASGEGRWAY

-550 VLPEGIEYIGDNA
+550 VLPEGIEYIGGNA
-563 FINSTIETIQLPQ
+563 FARSNLAEIVLPSTLI
-576 SLVEIDQFAFSKTNL
+576 EIDQFAF
-591 TEIVIPENVEKIG
+591 TETRLKEIALPSSVTALGSSAFEEAKDLESADLSMTKIESLEISTFAYCSSLKDIKLPYALKSAYKVFYECSGLESIVIPDSLTELGDSFCFGCTNLKYITFGSGLTKIG
-604 AGAFDFEGD
+604 KHAFWEC
-613 ESRISPLKKVTFK
+613 P
-626 GNKIEV
+626 
-632 IESSTFS
+632 
-639 NCKSLEDINFP
+639 SLEWILCDIQ
-650 DGLKIIEDHAFEVCN
+650 
-665 SLTSVTIP
+665 
-673 DSVTEIGE
+673 
-681 GAFSTCGSLTDV
+681 
-693 IIGNGVTSIGE
+693 
-704 TAFTECWELTNVTIG
+704 
-719 SSIEFIGGRAFNSR
+719 
-733 SSRPS
+733 
-738 MDNLKTIKILN
+738 
-749 PTPPELGTT
+749 TPPEIGDEPFP
-758 VSGKTDTR
+758 VSDSWTGEKVT
-766 GVFPKPGGWD
+766 
-776 TILYK
+776 YK
-781 IYVPDATTYKQA
+781 IYVPDSSIDAYKAEWKEYDTPASGWDPATQVIYPI
-793 WKDYSSLIINI
+793 SSKPE
-804 Q
+804 

>member
-318 GASGQT
+318 GSSGQT

-329 SAYELAVENGYQ
+329 SAYELAVENGFT
-341 GTLEEWLESLKGS
+341 GTLDEWLESLKGS
-354 DGANGDSMFE
+354 DGTNGDSMFE
-364 DVVYNDGD
+364 DVIYNDGD

-474 TVMRK
+474 TLMRK
-479 FTIDLLK
+479 ITVKTLIA
-486 INYISYTAT
+486 N
-495 EQLSARDRF
+495 
-504 WGRDYKYLSEYD
+504 
-516 SYDFASGEGRWAY
+516 
-529 TGTPTE
+529 GTPAHLHTVMDGKWSPPNYDNE
-535 VEMSAF
+535 AKKFAGCRYIKANTGQRFCFPGVTVDILYSPADVYPDFIYELNSAATITFHLTVEESETRREFRYLFIADNIEQGSDRIAEMYRE
-541 NGEKSLTGL
+541 NLKSDVVQAGHHGAGGSQALYEYCDADIALWPTSQARL
-550 VLPEGIEYIGDNA
+550 EGGSWWKDW
-563 FINSTIETIQLPQ
+563 PQ
-576 SLVEIDQFAFSKTNL
+576 AVWLR
-591 TEIVIPENVEKIG
+591 ENVKVNIAHG
-604 AGAFDFEGD
+604 GGTCTMWFEGD
-613 ESRISPLKKVTFK
+613 EIAWQQ
-626 GNKIEV
+626 
-632 IESSTFS
+632 
-639 NCKSLEDINFP
+639 D
-650 DGLKIIEDHAFEVCN
+650 
-665 SLTSVTIP
+665 
-673 DSVTEIGE
+673 
-681 GAFSTCGSLTDV
+681 
-693 IIGNGVTSIGE
+693 
-704 TAFTECWELTNVTIG
+704 
-719 SSIEFIGGRAFNSR
+719 
-733 SSRPS
+733 
-738 MDNLKTIKILN
+738 
-749 PTPPELGTT
+749 PPM
-758 VSGKTDTR
+758 
-766 GVFPKPGGWD
+766 
-776 TILYK
+776 
-781 IYVPDATTYKQA
+781 
-793 WKDYSSLIINI
+793 
-804 Q
+804 